1 MTVDVKIR
9 CDFLSVVIAY
19 VVELE
24 GKARNWEFCKGARLH
39 EV

>member
-1 MTVDVKIR
+1 MSKYGVI
-9 CDFLSVVIAY
+9 FLSVVIAY

-24 GKARNWEFCKGARLH
+24 GKARNWESCKGARLH